1 MNFTQKILKKHS
13 LCEYNLF
20 ISSCVVNG
28 AGFITFINPFN
39 YPEAKFNVLVILALR
54 KFSITNTDTDTTT
67 TDTTDTTTT
76 DTTTDT
82 TSMETSYNNAG
93 AMKAQ
98 ILEETRGKRGIYRWI
113 NNSTG
118 DTYIGSAEN
127 LGV

>member
-1 MNFTQKILKKHS
+1 MVQVLLLLLIL
-13 LCEYNLF
+13 L
-20 ISSCVVNG
+20 I
-28 AGFITFINPFN
+28 IQRR
-39 YPEAKFNVLVILALR
+39 NVLVILALR

-67 TDTTDTTTT
+67 TDTTPETTTT
-76 DTTTDT
+76 DTTTPET

-98 ILEETRGKRGIYRWI
+98 ILEETRGKRGIYRARV

-127 LGV
+127 LGGPVSPSGANPTPCGEGKIT